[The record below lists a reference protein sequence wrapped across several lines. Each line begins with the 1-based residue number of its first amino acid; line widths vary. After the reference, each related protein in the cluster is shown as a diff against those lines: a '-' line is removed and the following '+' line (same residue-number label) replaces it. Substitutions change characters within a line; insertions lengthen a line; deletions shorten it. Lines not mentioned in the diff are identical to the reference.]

1 MNDLEPWEIEHED
14 LDKIDA
20 KILVGAIKRSGL
32 SYTDVANN
40 LGWIHSKTGHADAS
54 RIRRVLGLRNDS
66 TDNKTVSY
74 DIAVQIVEACHF
86 DPVDYGL

>member
-1 MNDLEPWEIEHED
+1 MKESWEIEHDD

-20 KILVGAIKRSGL
+20 KILIEAIERSGL
-32 SYTDVANN
+32 SYTEVASN
-40 LGWIHSKTGHADAS
+40 LGWVHSATGNADAS

-66 TDNKTVSY
+66 VPNKKVSY
-74 DIAVQIVEACHF
+74 EIAVEIVEACHY